1 MDAVVP
7 VAICLC
13 KAIKSSTITF
23 FADLTKDIT
32 VNNAKNILS
41 NIRFLQIEQKYWNT
55 TQNNV
60 FIDNIR
66 KMKHNEDILDNIL
79 EMKDCGFKYQRFNV
93 GMSQKGKNDL
103 AERIFYKPTSD
114 LREDERDIPI
124 LIGKEISS
132 FYHSLSPQK
141 YLRYNYETLLKSNET
156 TYYNRKIMNEP
167 IKLIWRQTAP
177 YFIGTI
183 LSNKMFFGNTIQ
195 AGIIKESYKDIIS
208 YEYLCG
214 LLNSQYLRNIYEQ
227 NVKESGRVFP
237 QVKLEKLKPLPIVI
251 PTTEE
256 RKKVE
261 DIVLQMIDL
270 KSKSQNTEDLENYLN
285 QVVNKLYVK

>member
-1 MDAVVP
+1 M
-7 VAICLC
+7 AICLC
-13 KAIKSSTITF
+13 KATKIPVVTL

-32 VNNAKNILS
+32 VNNAKTILS
-41 NIRFLQIEQKYWNT
+41 NIKFLQIEQESWNM

-60 FIDNIR
+60 FIENIR
-66 KMKHNEDILDNIL
+66 NAKHNEDILDNVL

-93 GMSQKGKNDL
+93 GLSQKGKNDL
-103 AERIFYKPTSD
+103 AERLFYKPT
-114 LREDERDIPI
+114 LGHMENEQDIPI
-124 LIGKEISS
+124 LIGKEINS

-141 YLRYNYETLLKSNET
+141 CLRYNYETLLKSNET
-156 TYYNRKIMNEP
+156 TYYNKKIMDEP

-183 LSNKMFFGNTIQ
+183 LSTRMFFGNTIQ
-195 AGIIKESYKDIIS
+195 AGIIKDKYKGIIT

-227 NVKESGRVFP
+227 NVKEGGRVFP

-251 PTTEE
+251 PTIED
-256 RKKVE
+256 RKIVE
-261 DIVLQMIDL
+261 NLVLQIIEL
-270 KSKSQNTEDLENYLN
+270 KSKCNDTKNIEERLN
-285 QVVNKLYVK
+285 ILVDKLYSK

>member
-13 KAIKSSTITF
+13 KATKISSVIS
-23 FADLTKDIT
+23 FADITKDIT
-32 VNNAKNILS
+32 VNNAKIILS
-41 NIRFLQIEQKYWNT
+41 NIKFMQLEQESWNM

-60 FIDNIR
+60 FIENIR
-66 KMKHNEDILDNIL
+66 NTKHNEDILDNIL

-93 GMSQKGKNDL
+93 GLSQKGKNDL
-103 AERIFYKPTSD
+103 AERLFYKPT
-114 LREDERDIPI
+114 LGNIENERDIPI
-124 LIGKEISS
+124 LIGKEINS

-141 YLRYNYETLLKSNET
+141 CLRYNYETLLKSNET
-156 TYYNRKIMNEP
+156 TYYNKKIMDEP

-183 LSNKMFFGNTIQ
+183 LSNRMFFGNTIQ
-195 AGIIKESYKDIIS
+195 AGIIKDKYKGVIT

-227 NVKESGRVFP
+227 NVKEGGRVFP

-251 PTTEE
+251 PTPEG
-256 RKKVE
+256 RKIVE
-261 DIVLQMIDL
+261 DIVLQIIAL
-270 KSKSQNTEDLENYLN
+270 KSKFENTEKLEEQLN
-285 QVVNKLYVK
+285 KFVAKLYS